1 MCVCVY
7 VCMCVC
13 VYVCMCVCVYVC
25 MCVCVCVCVCVL
37 PACEERGLCFYSDL
51 LDQSGETEF
60 LSLEGARH
68 LGEP

>member
-1 MCVCVY
+1 MSLF
-7 VCMCVC
+7 
-13 VYVCMCVCVYVC
+13 
-25 MCVCVCVCVCVL
+25 VCVCVCVL
-37 PACEERGLCFYSDL
+37 AACEERGLCFYSDL